1 MKSITIYIFMHGE
14 ELIRKR
20 LPQDM
25 RHTFVSEIGKLG
37 LIDLVDDN
45 SNNTKFCGK
54 IEEIKTIFKNEPTIN
69 EGNAAFK
76 KKCDQNLKNKFDDA
90 TKIQVLEEN
99 DIYGIP
105 DYKESECLVRVLDHD
120 KIYSLIGASTEIEQK
135 IHTDG
140 EYNINLLNTEI
151 NSFDKQLIYD
161 ELYNCGIYI
170 IETYGLDDEKKR
182 QIEEL
187 NISIVPNPNCLN
199 KNLIFIQNIQEL
211 ISIMNESN
219 AAIVNGYI
227 DKLYEDENIS
237 SFYGVPRQ
245 PDFPIPDFQKIKEI
259 HLSTILKIFYA
270 LGFDHVNII
279 EKSCRWI
286 DDAKFYYKSKDQN
299 EQPYDKPYE
308 YVNPYKLL
316 RQISTEEKER
326 GKAVSERIYGGKRKR
341 RKTIRKKRK
350 QTKKQKTK
358 KYKYKKYKM

>member
-1 MKSITIYIFMHGE
+1 MHGE
-14 ELIRKR
+14 ELIRQR
-20 LPQDM
+20 LPEDM

-37 LIDLVDDN
+37 LVDIADDN
-45 SNNTKFCGK
+45 TNHNTFCGK
-54 IEEIKTIFKNEPTIN
+54 IEEIKTIFRDKSIN
-69 EGNAAFK
+69 EGNSDFK
-76 KKCDQNLKNKFDDA
+76 KNCDQIYKNKFDNPDVI
-90 TKIQVLEEN
+90 TVLKEEAE
-99 DIYGIP
+99 IYGIP
-105 DYKESECLVRVLDHD
+105 DYKESECLVRVLAHD

-151 NSFDKQLIYD
+151 DSFNKQLIYD

-187 NISIVPNPNCLN
+187 NISILPNPNCLN
-199 KNLIFIQNIQEL
+199 KNLIFIQNIQQL

-237 SFYGVPRQ
+237 DFYGIPRR
-245 PDFPIPDFQKIKEI
+245 PNFPIPDFQKIKEI
-259 HLSTILKIFYA
+259 KLSTILKIFYA
-270 LGFDHVNII
+270 LGFEHVNII

-286 DDAKFYYKSKDQN
+286 DDEKFYYKSKDQN

-316 RQISTEEKER
+316 RQISTDEKER
-326 GKAVSERIYGGKRKR
+326 GKAVSEHIGGGKRKR
-341 RKTIRKKRK
+341 RKTIRKKIK
-350 QTKKQKTK
+350 QIKKQKTK
-358 KYKYKKYKM
+358 KYKYKKYKK